1 MVSSSQSS
9 LRFSLFNSMISLTFT
24 SYLFARLPMLSPGF
38 TLWRTPLSLTSE
50 VRSDFSMFFSSF
62 LVGSSAFLPLPLSG
76 ILMVSFNQ
84 SSLRFSLF
92 NSIIS
97 LTFTSYLFA
106 RLPMLSPDFTLWRI
120 PLSFTSEVRSDF
132 SLFLSFDCV
141 DLLSCSSLGGTAIAF
156 KLPLR

>member
-1 MVSSSQSS
+1 M
-9 LRFSLFNSMISLTFT
+9 
-24 SYLFARLPMLSPGF
+24 
-38 TLWRTPLSLTSE
+38 
-50 VRSDFSMFFSSF
+50 RSDFSVFFSSF

-92 NSIIS
+92 NSMIS
-97 LTFTSYLFA
+97 LTLTSYLFA

-132 SLFLSFDCV
+132 SLFLSFDFV
-141 DLLSCSSLGGTAIAF
+141 GLLSCSSLGGTAIAF